1 MTQREL
7 VYFNYKVVNH
17 SSYKILCTMKYFGLI
32 KITQTLYRIVR
43 ILPMILYNIM
53 WIFIFL
59 GVGIIGK
66 NKEIPKKKLIEKT
79 PLKYNT
85 IIMAVQYLPHYS

>member
-1 MTQREL
+1 
-7 VYFNYKVVNH
+7 
-17 SSYKILCTMKYFGLI
+17 
-32 KITQTLYRIVR
+32 
-43 ILPMILYNIM
+43 MILYNIM

-85 IIMAVQYLPHYS
+85 NIMAVQYLPHYS